1 MKIVVIGG
9 TGLIGSQVVG
19 TLKAKGHE
27 VVAASPNTGV
37 NAVTGEGLAEALKG
51 ASVVV
56 DVANSPSFADDAAMD
71 FFVRAG
77 RNLAA
82 AEKAA
87 GVARHVAL
95 SVVGTERLLDSGYF
109 RAKLA
114 QEELIASAGVPW
126 TLVRATQFFEFVAAI
141 AAAATMDGV
150 ARATSAAIQPIASAD
165 VATKVAVAALAEPLN
180 GMIEIAGPEK
190 MPLAELVKRYFEG
203 VGEAKE
209 VVTDDA
215 ADYFG
220 VVIDDRSLTPAGD
233 AWLSEKR
240 FSDWLAAQPKRAA

>member
-9 TGLIGSQVVG
+9 TGLIGSQVVSR
-19 TLKAKGHE
+19 LKTEGHE

-51 ASVVV
+51 ATVVV
-56 DVANSPSFADDAAMD
+56 DVANSPSFADDAVLD

-77 RNLAA
+77 GNLAA

-87 GVARHVAL
+87 GVSHHVAL

-114 QEELIASAGVPW
+114 QEELIASSGIPW
-126 TLVRATQFFEFVAAI
+126 TLVRATQFFEFAGAI
-141 AAAATMDGV
+141 AGAATVHGV
-150 ARATSAAIQPIASAD
+150 TRATSRAIQPVASAD
-165 VATKVAVAALAEPLN
+165 VAALVADVALAAPLN

-190 MPLAELVKRYFEG
+190 MPVAKLVKLYFESI
-203 VGEAKE
+203 GEPKD
-209 VVTDDA
+209 VLVDDA
-215 ADYFG
+215 AGYFG
-220 VVIDDRSLTPAGD
+220 TNIDDRSLTPDSGARI
-233 AWLSEKR
+233 SEKR
-240 FSDWLAAQPKRAA
+240 FGDWVAAQPPRAA